1 MSIKFYCIA
10 LNRKKFKTI
19 YKAKVFLRVFMYLA
33 RKTHTRVYSLE
44 TCWPTCLACCWVL
57 YCS

>member
-19 YKAKVFLRVFMYLA
+19 YKVKVFLRVFMYLA
-33 RKTHTRVYSLE
+33 RKTQTRVYSLE
-44 TCWPTCLACCWVL
+44 TCWLTTGL
-57 YCS
+57 